1 MKARHILG
9 LAVLMAVAGSCKKN
23 QNQDT
28 SSFSASIEVD
38 ESRTYLDVMT
48 VKWSEGDKIIVYG
61 DGAPNA
67 PKTYTLSTGDGTQT
81 ATFTTTGGVQPAST
95 YRAFYPASS
104 CRGVSGDV
112 FTFSMPAMQTYT
124 ANGFMNNLNPM
135 AGKNDGD
142 GGTLIGFKNAFAILK
157 LQTRGNVAVTKVEV
171 TVPSGAFLYGNFTF
185 DPTSGTTTYVDGGGS
200 TITLNCGGGVA
211 LNENS
216 DTDFYIVL
224 PPGCLSGGF
233 DVKYYRA
240 ANPNTP
246 FATTNVPSNAT
257 GLNLLR
263 NTIKRISLTAEAPVE
278 YVYNLLP
285 SAQIANW
292 DASYFTYAADATHQ
306 GYPSFDITTNAAEPE
321 AFFVTKN
328 QIHLEHNHWYYLRWT
343 SYATNKDK
351 CTHDAYWPI
360 NGRGSVVNMYTSHN
374 SSNQQ
379 NGSAYYRR
387 TRCNGNTLSTTSI
400 AYPMKTM
407 EANKYQVNS
416 IVFKAELFGTGDYE
430 FRIDANNNYA
440 AFEYRLLCPML
451 IDLNDYYGSSN
462 IGDVIDALD
471 GKGYFEGRM
480 VKSEW
485 R

>member
-38 ESRTYLDVMT
+38 ESRTYLDGMT

-61 DGAPNA
+61 DGA

-135 AGKNDGD
+135 AGKNDGN
-142 GGTLIGFKNAFAILK
+142 GGTLIGFKNAFAVLK

-171 TVPSGAFLYGNFTF
+171 TVPSGALYGNYTF

-240 ANPNTP
+240 TNPNTP
-246 FATTNVPSNAT
+246 FATTSVPSNAT

-292 DASYFTYAADATHQ
+292 DASYFTSATDATHQ
-306 GYPSFDITTNAAEPE
+306 GYPSFDITTNANEPE

-328 QIHLEHNHWYYLRWT
+328 TIELTHNHWYYLRWT
-343 SYATNKDK
+343 SWASNKDK

-360 NGRGSVVNMYTSHN
+360 DGRGSVVNLHTSTN
-374 SSNQQ
+374 DSNQQ
-379 NGSAYYRR
+379 NGVAYFRKI
-387 TRCNGNTLSTTSI
+387 TKGNESVYTTSTN
-400 AYPMKTM
+400 YPMKTL
-407 EANKYQVNS
+407 AASAYQVNS
-416 IVFKAELFGTGDYE
+416 VIFKAEIFGSGNHQ
-430 FRIDANNNYA
+430 FRIDANNNKA
-440 AFEYRLLCPML
+440 SFNYRLLCPML
-451 IDLNDYYGSSN
+451 IDLTEYYGPSYN
-462 IGDVIDALD
+462 GGDVINTLGNKA
-471 GKGYFEGRM
+471 YFEGRHE
-480 VKSEW
+480 KDTW
-485 R
+485 